1 MPATTATAAD
11 AVPSPDL
18 ELAKQASAL
27 TVQETISETGTET
40 NATSSPAPTPPH
52 RSHDPQYNMKR
63 TDPFMFG
70 SRFLDEGDDV
80 FEFNAW
86 DHVETDDAYKEYS
99 EQQFA
104 MQRASPVSDFD
115 KNRFNSDPAR
125 FWNLFYK
132 NNTANF
138 FKNRK
143 WLQQEFPV
151 LRTVTVEDAGPK
163 IVLEVGA
170 GAGNTAFPILAHNK
184 NPKLKLHACDFS
196 KKAVEVMRSHAEY
209 NTGLMQADV
218 WDVASEELPPG
229 VEENTVDVVLMIFIF
244 SALSP
249 LQWEQAVRNI
259 HRVLRPG
266 GEVCFR
272 DYGRGDLAQV
282 RFKKGRYLDE
292 NFYIRGDGTRV
303 YFFEKDELARIWSGV
318 FDNETSAHESTDGTS
333 EITPDHP
340 APESSA
346 ATDEFQLFEIE
357 ELGVDRR
364 MLVNRA
370 KKIKMY
376 RCWMQGRFR
385 KK

>member
-1 MPATTATAAD
+1 MTADTAPPASPLA
-11 AVPSPDL
+11 SPDL
-18 ELAKQASAL
+18 ELAKQTSAL
-27 TVQETISETGTET
+27 TVQETLSEEGTD
-40 NATSSPAPTPPH
+40 ADPKPGQLPPH
-52 RSHDPQYNMKR
+52 RNHDPQYNMKR

-70 SRFLDEGDDV
+70 SRYLEDGDNP

-99 EQQFA
+99 EQQYA
-104 MQRASPVSDFD
+104 MQRASPVSDFE
-115 KNRFNSDPAR
+115 KNRFNSDPAK
-125 FWNLFYK
+125 FWNMFYK
-132 NNTANF
+132 NNTSNF

-151 LRTVTVEDAGPK
+151 LHTVTAEDAGPK
-163 IVLEVGA
+163 ILLEVGA

-184 NPKLKLHACDFS
+184 NPKLRLHACDFS
-196 KKAVEVMRSHAEY
+196 KKAVEVMRSHEEY
-209 NTGLMQADV
+209 NTDHMQADV

-229 VEENTVDVVLMIFIF
+229 VDENSVDVVLMVFIF
-244 SALSP
+244 SALAPS
-249 LQWEQAVRNI
+249 QWERAVKNI
-259 HRVLRPG
+259 HRVLKPG

-303 YFFEKDELARIWSGV
+303 YFFEKDELERLWSGD
-318 FDNETSAHESTDGTS
+318 FPAETSINEVKDGTS
-333 EITPDHP
+333 ESATPDIPQQPP
-340 APESSA
+340 AAKTGS
-346 ATDEFQLFEIE
+346 QLFDIE
-357 ELGVDRR
+357 DLGVDRR